1 MTDLFSST
9 TSLSDGK
16 PDKDMD
22 TELAAFIIA
31 QKQKLQFQAQVHA
44 FNDVCWEKCID
55 KPGSKLDSRTE
66 TCMKNCVD
74 RFIDVSILITNR
86 FAQFLE
92 KTVNM

>member
-31 QKQKLQFQAQVHA
+31 QKQKLQFQAQVNY
-44 FNDVCWEKCID
+44 FLSNKF
-55 KPGSKLDSRTE
+55 K
-66 TCMKNCVD
+66 
-74 RFIDVSILITNR
+74 TNGYYLVGES
-86 FAQFLE
+86 F
-92 KTVNM
+92 